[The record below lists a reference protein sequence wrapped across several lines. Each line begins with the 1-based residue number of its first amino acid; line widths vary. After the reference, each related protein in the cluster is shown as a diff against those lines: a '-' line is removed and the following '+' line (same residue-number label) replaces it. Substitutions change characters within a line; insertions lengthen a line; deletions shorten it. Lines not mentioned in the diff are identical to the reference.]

1 MKIEFDKKYDKVR
14 KTSVYAMELEAIE
27 KVISG
32 KHQSA
37 CFTYEFNK
45 LALNAATNLQKI
57 CRDCNLDIRIV
68 RRKNVIFAVRREEN
82 GQESI
87 S

>member
-14 KTSVYAMELEAIE
+14 RTSVYAMELEAIE
-27 KVISG
+27 KVVSG

-45 LALNAATNLQKI
+45 LALNAATSLQKI
-57 CRDCNLDIRIV
+57 CRDCNLDISIV
-68 RRKNVIFAVRREEN
+68 RRKNVIYAIRREGN
-82 GQESI
+82 GQKDI